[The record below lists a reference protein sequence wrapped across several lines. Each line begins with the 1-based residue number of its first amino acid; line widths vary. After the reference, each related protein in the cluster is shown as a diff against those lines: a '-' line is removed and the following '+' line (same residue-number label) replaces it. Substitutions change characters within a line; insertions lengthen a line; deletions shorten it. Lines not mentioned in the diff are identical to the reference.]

1 MRVALARFV
10 FVTLCSLLATVLGG
24 LTALTLTPAG
34 RDVVAQSVVHGAARV
49 LRGSIRLGSLSGNFV
64 RTLTLD
70 DLQILDTAGT
80 TVVSFDRL
88 RLAYDPADFLLG
100 RVVFASVRAETPVM
114 WISQRPSGVMNWE
127 EVLRL
132 GENPGGPP
140 SPLIEIRNLVVTDG
154 NIEIRSPWS
163 LPGHL
168 RGAARDSAWVDEQQ
182 KPGREFDTVSTD
194 GVIRVRRFERV
205 QAEIPLLR
213 IATPERDPLFARIAS
228 LAAWISDPGIDLRD
242 LEAEVMTAGD
252 SLVFTLDRGQLP
264 ATRVSGEGRI
274 TWPAD
279 TVLFDFRM
287 EAPQVALRDLRWI
300 TPNFPNLTGRGRV
313 EALSRSGMQVEYD
326 IRDLHLSDDV
336 SAVDGQLIAIKHQIR
351 GLGVRNLDVQLRQF
365 DLDLARRFLDTLP
378 FAGTLT
384 GPLRGSG
391 FLTAMRLRTDLI
403 FQDHTVPDRPS
414 NLARIDGR
422 IRFGGPDGIVFDSTD
437 VIAADLDLATVRRM
451 APAVRLE
458 GRLALGGMVDGPWR
472 NATFTGTAEH
482 RIESIPPSL
491 AQGSFRFDGRD
502 TTEVVID
509 VDADLAPL
517 RFDLLRPT
525 FPDFTLQGT
534 AVGHVRIQ
542 GTMDS
547 LSVEGDVNGAVGRV
561 RGHGVIGLGDTTGAW
576 TAERLDLEFTALD
589 LEALR
594 NAGVST
600 RLTGALTARGV
611 VVSDTL
617 WTGSGLLSLNE
628 GRIGGIPLDSA
639 VFRGSLIDD
648 LLTVDTVGVSWE
660 GGFLAGGG
668 ALGWTG
674 AREGQ
679 LTLRSASRGLALFDS
694 TLDVLTGFRAED
706 DEEHEGLDGRYAM
719 IGVVQG
725 SLDDWTGAVQ
735 VNALEARRHETSSTA
750 MRGLA
755 TLSGGR
761 TRTTGFDLFLEA
773 DSLRTARLS
782 YPIVTVTATGTTD
795 SLAWSVA
802 PVDPAGRT
810 GWLGGH
816 LAVEPQTG
824 AVRVWLDSLRLDLPA
839 HTWTLGDR
847 GMITVTDEGVTV
859 ARHSLA
865 TRDGGGQISLEG
877 SLPVDGTGTF
887 DLSAVGVAIEDV
899 YAVLQRDPSTV
910 SGISSMDVNLTGTAR
925 QPVIRGTGSITGG
938 VFGDFRAPFGRT
950 AFYYTDEVLSANLSF
965 FRTGRTVVEVDARL
979 PVNLALAPTPDR
991 ERPGPIAIRA
1001 RTDSLDLGVLEA
1013 FTPNLRQVMGQMAVD
1028 VTVDGTWERPRLGG
1042 SIEIDRGRVR
1052 VPALGVSYGPIVGAI
1067 HLAGD
1072 SVLVDSLRIGNRS
1085 SGFLDV
1091 GGGIRLERLTQPALG
1106 LTLHAERFAVLDVP
1120 DFLRLRATAD
1130 MDLRGTLL
1138 NPVMTGRGTVR
1149 NSVLYFSDLLTKDI
1163 VNLDDPLNAD
1173 LIDTAA
1179 IRRARLSAPFQ
1190 SRFLD
1195 SLLIQRLELRVAEDV
1210 WLRSAEANVQLEGTV
1225 IVDKG
1230 RQRNYLI
1237 SGALDAPRG
1246 SYTLKLGPVT
1256 RDFTVTRGTVRYF
1269 GTPDLNAE
1277 LDIEAR
1283 HLIRSNTAQAED
1295 LPIVAHIE
1303 GTLLVPRL
1311 RLESATQTTLSQS
1324 DLMTVLL
1331 FGGEVNQQ
1339 SALTAAASVL
1349 SAEIQRSLVANQ
1361 SPGAPDL
1368 LEIRPGAVGRGEIR
1382 GINQIQAGW
1391 QLGERWFVSLNAGF
1405 CFNQQNFD
1413 YRSFGASLEYRL
1425 SRDWRL
1431 QVSAEPVQFCGTS
1444 RAVNFLDRNRYQFGG
1459 DLRWDRE
1466 F

>member
-1 MRVALARFV
+1 MPGFMARFL
-10 FVTLCSLLATVLGG
+10 FVALCSLLATVLGG
-24 LTALTLTPAG
+24 VTALTVTATG
-34 RDVVAQSVVHGAARV
+34 RDVVAQTVIHVAARV
-49 LRGSIRLGSLSGNFV
+49 LRGSIELGRVSGNFV

-70 DLQILDTAGT
+70 DLRILDTAGT
-80 TVVSFDRL
+80 TVISFDRL
-88 RLAYDPADFLLG
+88 RVTYDPADFLLG
-100 RVVFASVRAETPVM
+100 RVVFTSATALTPVM
-114 WISQRPSGVMNWE
+114 RISQRPSGVMNWK

-132 GENPGGPP
+132 GENPEGPP

-154 NIEIRSPWS
+154 NIVIRSPWS

-213 IATPERDPLFARIAS
+213 IATPQRDPLFARIAS
-228 LAAWISDPGIDLRD
+228 LAAWVSDPGIDLRD

-252 SLVFTLDRGQLP
+252 SLVFALDRAQLP

-313 EALSRSGMQVEYD
+313 EALSRSGMQTEYT
-326 IRDLHLSDDV
+326 IRDLHLADDV
-336 SAVDGQLIAIKHQIR
+336 SAIDGQLIAIKNQIR
-351 GLGVRNLDVQLRQF
+351 GIGVRNADLQLRQF

-384 GPLRGSG
+384 GPLRASG
-391 FLTAMRLRTDLI
+391 FLNAMRVRTDWV
-403 FQDHTVPDRPS
+403 FQDHTVPGRPS
-414 NLARIDGR
+414 NLAQIDGR
-422 IRFGGPDGIVFDSTD
+422 IRFGGPDGIVFDSTT
-437 VIAADLDLATVRRM
+437 VMSADLDLETVRRM
-451 APAVRLE
+451 APAVRLA
-458 GRLALGGMVDGPWR
+458 GRLAVGGMVDGPWR
-472 NATFTGTAEH
+472 NATFVGTVEH
-482 RIESIPPSL
+482 RIGDIPPSL
-491 AQGSFRFDGRD
+491 AHGTFRFDGRD
-502 TTEVVID
+502 TAEVVVD

-525 FPDFTLQGT
+525 FPQFTLQGT

-547 LSVEGDVNGAVGRV
+547 LGVAGDVNGALGRV
-561 RGHGVIGLGDTTGAW
+561 RGGGVVGLGDPTGTWSADS
-576 TAERLDLEFTALD
+576 LDLEFTALD
-589 LEALR
+589 LEVIR
-594 NAGVST
+594 NTGMAT
-600 RLTGALTARGV
+600 DLTGTVSVRGM

-617 WTGSGLLSLNE
+617 WTGGGSLSLGE
-628 GRIGGIPLDSA
+628 SRIGGIPLDSA
-639 VFRGSLIDD
+639 VFRGSVADD
-648 LLTVDTVGVSWE
+648 LVTVDTVGISWE
-660 GGFLAGGG
+660 GGFLTGTG
-668 ALGWTG
+668 ALGWTA

-679 LTLRSASRGLALFDS
+679 VTLRSESRGLALFDS
-694 TLDVLTGFRAED
+694 TLDALTGFRPT
-706 DEEHEGLDGRYAM
+706 DEEEHDGLDGQYTAA
-719 IGVVQG
+719 VVVTG
-725 SLDDWTGAVQ
+725 SLDAWAGAAQ
-735 VNALEARRHETSSTA
+735 VNARDARWHEVSGAA

-761 TRTTGFDLFLEA
+761 TRTAGFDLYLEA
-773 DSLRTARLS
+773 DSLRRGRLS
-782 YPIVTVTATGTTD
+782 YPTIVMTATGTTD

-802 PVDPAGRT
+802 PVDAAGHT
-810 GWLGGH
+810 GWLGGQ
-816 LAVEPQTG
+816 LALGPAAGT
-824 AVRVWLDSLRLDLPA
+824 ARVWLDSLRVTLPA
-839 HTWTLGDR
+839 HTWILGDR
-847 GMITVTDEGVTV
+847 GAITIGEEGVTV
-859 ARHSLA
+859 ARHSLT
-865 TRDGGGQISLEG
+865 TRDGGGRIQVEG
-877 SLPVDGTGTF
+877 SLPADGTGAL
-887 DLSAVGVAIEDV
+887 DLSAIGVPIEDV
-899 YAVLQRDPSTV
+899 YALLQRDPSTV
-910 SGISSMDVNLTGTAR
+910 SGIASLDVNLTGTTR
-925 QPVIRGTGSITGG
+925 VPVLRGTGSITGG

-950 AFYYTDEVLSANLSF
+950 AFYYLDEVLSANLSF
-965 FRTGRTVVEVDARL
+965 FRTGRTVLEVDARL
-979 PVNLALAPTPDR
+979 PVNLALVQTPNR

-1013 FTPNLRQVMGQMAVD
+1013 FTPNLRQVGGQMAVD
-1028 VTVDGTWERPRLGG
+1028 VTVDGTWDQPRLGG
-1042 SIEIDRGRVR
+1042 TIAIDKGRVR
-1052 VPALGVSYGPIVGAI
+1052 VPPLGVSYGPIVGAI
-1067 HLAGD
+1067 QLAGD
-1072 SVLVDSLRIGNRS
+1072 SVLVDSLRIGDRS

-1091 GGGIRLERLTQPALG
+1091 GGGIRLERLTQPVLG
-1106 LTLHAERFAVLDVP
+1106 VTLHAERFAVLDVP

-1130 MDLRGTLL
+1130 MQLRGTLL

-1195 SLLIQRLELRVAEDV
+1195 SLLIQRLELQVAEDV
-1210 WLRSAEANVQLEGTV
+1210 WLRSAEANIQLEGTV

-1230 RQRNYLI
+1230 RRRNYLV
-1237 SGALDAPRG
+1237 SGALDTPRG

-1311 RLESATQTTLSQS
+1311 RLESASQTTLSQS

-1361 SPGAPDL
+1361 SSGAPDL

>member
-1 MRVALARFV
+1 MRVQMARFV

-24 LTALTLTPAG
+24 VTALTLTPTG
-34 RDVVAQSVVHGAARV
+34 RDVVAQSVVHVAARV
-49 LRGSIRLGSLSGNFV
+49 LRGSIHLGSLSGNFL

-88 RLAYDPADFLLG
+88 RLTYDPADFLLG
-100 RVVFASVRAETPVM
+100 RVVFASVTAETPIM
-114 WISQRPSGVMNWE
+114 WISQRPSGVMNWK

-154 NIEIRSPWS
+154 NIEIRTPWS
-163 LPGHL
+163 LPDRL
-168 RGAARDSAWVDEQQ
+168 RGAARDSAWLDEQQ
-182 KPGREFDTVSTD
+182 KPGREFDTVSTA
-194 GVIRVRRFERV
+194 GVIRVRRFERL

-228 LAAWISDPGIDLRD
+228 LAAWVSDPGIDLRD

-252 SLVFTLDRGQLP
+252 SLVFTLDRVQLP
-264 ATRVSGEGRI
+264 ATRASGEGRI

-300 TPNFPNLTGRGRV
+300 TPSFPNLTGRGRV

-336 SAVDGQLIAIKHQIR
+336 SAVDGQLIAIKHQLR
-351 GLGVRNLDVQLRQF
+351 GIGVRNLDVQLRQF
-365 DLDLARRFLDTLP
+365 DLDLARRFLDSLP
-378 FAGTLT
+378 FAGTVT
-384 GPLRGSG
+384 GPLRASG
-391 FLTAMRLRTDLI
+391 FLTALRVRTDWV
-403 FQDHTVPDRPS
+403 FQDHTVEGHPS
-414 NLARIDGR
+414 NLAQIDGR
-422 IRFGGPDGIVFDSTD
+422 IRFGGSDGIVFDSTN
-437 VIAADLDLATVRRM
+437 VIAADLDLETVRRM
-451 APAVRLE
+451 APAVRLA
-458 GRLALGGMVDGPWR
+458 GRLALGGIVDGPWR
-472 NATFTGTAEH
+472 NATFVGTVEH

-502 TTEVVID
+502 TTGVVID

-534 AVGHVRIQ
+534 AVGHVRVQ

-547 LSVEGDVNGAVGRV
+547 LAVTGDVNGATGRV
-561 RGHGVIGLGDTTGAW
+561 RGGGVISLGDTTGAW
-576 TAERLDLEFTALD
+576 SADSLDLEFTALD
-589 LEALR
+589 LEVFR
-594 NAGVST
+594 NAGMST
-600 RLTGALTARGV
+600 DLTGTVTARGV

-617 WTGSGLLSLNE
+617 WTGSGRLSLGE
-628 GRIGGIPLDSA
+628 SRIGGIPLDSA
-639 VFRGSLIDD
+639 VFQGALVDD
-648 LLTVDTVGVSWE
+648 LLTVDTVGLTWG
-660 GGFLAGGG
+660 GGFVAGAGT
-668 ALGWTG
+668 LGWTG

-679 LTLRSASRGLALFDS
+679 LTLHSASRGLAIFDS
-694 TLDVLTGFRAED
+694 TLDALTGYRPE
-706 DEEHEGLDGRYAM
+706 DEEEHDRLDGRYAAV
-719 IGVVQG
+719 GVVRG

-735 VNALEARRHETSSTA
+735 INALEARWHETSSTA

-761 TRTTGFDLFLEA
+761 TRGAGFDLFLEA
-773 DSLRTARLS
+773 DSLRTGRLD
-782 YPIVTVTATGTTD
+782 YPTVVMTATGTTD
-795 SLAWSVA
+795 SLAWSLA
-802 PVDPAGRT
+802 PVDAGGHT
-810 GWLGGH
+810 GWFGGH
-816 LAVEPQTG
+816 LALGPEPG
-824 AVRVWLDSLRLDLPA
+824 AARVWLDSLRVDLSA

-847 GMITVTDEGVTV
+847 GVITIGDKGVAM
-859 ARHSLA
+859 ARHSLT
-865 TRDGGGQISLEG
+865 TRDGGGQISVEG
-877 SLPVDGTGTF
+877 SLPADGTGAL

-899 YAVLQRDPSTV
+899 YVVLQRDPSTV
-910 SGISSMDVNLTGTAR
+910 SGIVSADVNLTGTT
-925 QPVIRGTGSITGG
+925 QLPVIRGTGSITGG

-950 AFYYTDEVLSANLSF
+950 AFYYADEMLSANLSF
-965 FRTGRTVVEVDARL
+965 FRTGRTVLEVDARL
-979 PVNLALAPTPDR
+979 PLNLALAQVPNR

-1013 FTPNLRQVMGQMAVD
+1013 FTPNLRQVGGQMAVD

-1042 SIEIDRGRVR
+1042 TIAIDRGRVR
-1052 VPALGVSYGPIVGAI
+1052 VPPLGVSYGPIVGAI

-1072 SVLVDSLRIGNRS
+1072 SVLVDSLRIGDRS

-1091 GGGIRLERLTQPALG
+1091 AGGIRLERLTQPVLG

-1130 MDLRGTLL
+1130 MDLRGTML
-1138 NPVMTGRGTVR
+1138 NPVMTGSGTVR

-1179 IRRARLSAPFQ
+1179 IRRARLGAAFQ

-1210 WLRSAEANVQLEGTV
+1210 WLRSAEANIQLEGTV

-1230 RQRNYLI
+1230 RRRNYLI

-1256 RDFTVTRGTVRYF
+1256 RNFSVTRGTVRYF

-1277 LDIEAR
+1277 LDIEAS

-1295 LPIVAHIE
+1295 LPIIAHIE

-1339 SALTAAASVL
+1339 SALTTAASVL

-1405 CFNQQNFD
+1405 CFDQQTFD